1 MPPRV
6 LLIGLPGTGKSSV
19 GRRVAERL
27 GVEFADSDSMI
38 EVRAGRSIPRI
49 FAEDGEPT
57 FRQLEASVVADALTK
72 FTGVLALGGGAVL
85 TESTKQA
92 IAASGIPVVL
102 LHTQLATLAN
112 RVGTGA
118 GRPLLADDPGHR
130 LAELAAVREPVYR
143 ALAALVVDTERRSTG
158 RVAEVIA
165 RLLDDLAEV
174 REAPANE

>member
-1 MPPRV
+1 
-6 LLIGLPGTGKSSV
+6 
-19 GRRVAERL
+19 
-27 GVEFADSDSMI
+27 
-38 EVRAGRSIPRI
+38 
-49 FAEDGEPT
+49 
-57 FRQLEASVVADALTK
+57 
-72 FTGVLALGGGAVL
+72 VL

-102 LHTQLATLAN
+102 LHTQLATLGN